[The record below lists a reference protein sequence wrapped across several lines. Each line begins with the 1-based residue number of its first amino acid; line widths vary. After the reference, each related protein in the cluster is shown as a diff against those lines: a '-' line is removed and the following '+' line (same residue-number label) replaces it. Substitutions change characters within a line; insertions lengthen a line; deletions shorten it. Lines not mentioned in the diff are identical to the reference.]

1 MFIPE
6 SETTTLSVTEAAE
19 SRRSIRRFEQEPIPA
34 EHLREMIRIT
44 SLAPSANNLQPWR
57 FVVVESAEL
66 RGRLQEAAMGQA
78 QVGSAPAVMVL
89 YSDMRDVLET
99 VEETLH
105 PGFPEERK
113 PVLAATARRNFGAMS
128 EQDREQWGAG
138 QAYIALGYLLLA
150 ARSLGYDS
158 SPMLGFDAAR
168 VKELLGLPSHVAIP
182 AIVAVGRGAEPGF
195 PHHRHPVE
203 RIAAFR

>member
-6 SETTTLSVTEAAE
+6 SETTTLTVTEAAE

-34 EHLREMIRIT
+34 EHLREMLRIT

-66 RGRLQEAAMGQA
+66 RGKLQEAAMGQA
-78 QVGSAPAVMVL
+78 QVGGAPAVMVL

-113 PVLAATARRNFGAMS
+113 PVLADTARRNFGAMS
-128 EQDREQWGAG
+128 EEAREQWGAG

-168 VKELLGLPSHVAIP
+168 VKELLGLPSHVTIP
-182 AIVAVGRGAEPGF
+182 ALVAVGRGAEPGF

-203 RIAAFR
+203 RLATFL